1 VVADASFTPTS
12 DDEESDTAATL
23 INNVEDAV
31 DQSRQG
37 QNLLDFF
44 EYVDEAVYQYSQRQN
59 VAPIDLTLERP
70 LDLFAMS
77 PSKRQRFR

>member
-1 VVADASFTPTS
+1 MPAFTPTS
-12 DDEESDTAATL
+12 DDEESDTVATL
-23 INNVEDAV
+23 I
-31 DQSRQG
+31 
-37 QNLLDFF
+37 
-44 EYVDEAVYQYSQRQN
+44 DEAVYQYSQRQN